1 MKRIRTPLILVNF
14 KTYVEVTGKRGVQ
27 LAKIADQVSRD
38 SGVTIAVAP
47 QFTDLKTVAED
58 VEIPVFSQ
66 HIDSIKPGAYTGH
79 VLAEAVKAAGA
90 SATILNHSEKR
101 IKISEIE
108 EALSLA
114 RVSDLGTLV
123 CTDTPG
129 VGAAVA
135 SLNPDMIA
143 IEPPDLIGTGIAV
156 SKARPELITN
166 AIKRIRSVNNS
177 VEILCGAGVSTA
189 EDVGK
194 ALELGTRGVL
204 VSSSVVKGTS
214 PGQLLK
220 SMTDEI
226 LNEK

>member
-14 KTYVEVTGKRGVQ
+14 KTYIEATGKRGVE
-27 LAKIADQVSRD
+27 LAKIADQVARD

-47 QFTDLKTVAED
+47 QFTDLKTVTEA

-66 HIDSIKPGAYTGH
+66 HIDPIKPGAYTGH
-79 VLAEAVKAAGA
+79 ILAEALKAAGA
-90 SATILNHSEKR
+90 SGTILNHSERR

-108 EALSLA
+108 QVLSLA
-114 RVSDLGTLV
+114 RVADLATLV

-129 VGAAVA
+129 VSAAVA
-135 SLNPDMIA
+135 SLDPDMIA
-143 IEPPDLIGTGIAV
+143 IEPPDLIGTGVAV

-166 AIKRIRSVNNS
+166 AIKRIRSVHNS

-204 VSSSVVKGTS
+204 VSSSIVKGTN
-214 PGQLLK
+214 PGQLLEN
-220 SMTDEI
+220 MTDEV
-226 LNEK
+226 LRSK

>member
-1 MKRIRTPLILVNF
+1 VNF
-14 KTYVEVTGKRGVQ
+14 KTYIEATGKRGVE

-47 QFTDLKTVAED
+47 QFTDLKTVTEA

-66 HIDSIKPGAYTGH
+66 HIDPIKPGAHTGY

-90 SATILNHSEKR
+90 SGTILNHSEKR

-108 EALSLA
+108 EILSLA
-114 RVSDLGTLV
+114 RVSDLSTLV

-129 VGAAVA
+129 VSAAVA
-135 SLNPDMIA
+135 SLGPDIIA
-143 IEPPDLIGTGIAV
+143 IEPPDLIGTGVAV

-166 AIKRIRSVNNS
+166 SIKRIRTINSSVD
-177 VEILCGAGVSTA
+177 ILCGAGVSTA

-204 VSSSVVKGTS
+204 VSSSVVKGTNPS
-214 PGQLLK
+214 QLLEN
-220 SMTDEI
+220 MTDEV
-226 LNEK
+226 LRSK

>member
-1 MKRIRTPLILVNF
+1 MKRVRTPLILVNF
-14 KTYVEVTGKRGVQ
+14 KTYIEATGKRGVE
-27 LAKIADQVSRD
+27 LAKIADNVSRE
-38 SGVTIAVAP
+38 SGITIAVAP
-47 QFTDLKTVAED
+47 QFSDLKTVTEG

-66 HIDSIKPGAYTGH
+66 HIDPIKPGPYTGH

-90 SATILNHSEKR
+90 SGTILNHSEKR
-101 IKISEIE
+101 IRTSEIE

-114 RVSDLGTLV
+114 RVSDLVTLV

-129 VGAAVA
+129 VSAAVA
-135 SLNPDMIA
+135 SLDPDMIA

-156 SKARPELITN
+156 SKARPELLTN
-166 AIKRIRSVNNS
+166 AIKRIRSVNKT

-214 PGQLLK
+214 PAQLLEN
-220 SMTDEI
+220 MTDEV
-226 LNEK
+226 LRAK

>member
-1 MKRIRTPLILVNF
+1 MKRIRTPFILVNF
-14 KTYVEVTGKRGVQ
+14 KTYIEATGKRGVE

-47 QFTDLKTVAED
+47 QFTDLKTVTEA

-66 HIDSIKPGAYTGH
+66 HIDPIKPGAYTGH
-79 VLAEAVKAAGA
+79 VLAEAVRAAGA
-90 SATILNHSEKR
+90 SATLLNHSERR

-108 EALSLA
+108 EVLSLA
-114 RVSDLGTLV
+114 RVSDLVTLV

-129 VGAAVA
+129 VSAAVA

-143 IEPPDLIGTGIAV
+143 IEPPDLIGTGVAV

-166 AIKRIRSVNNS
+166 AVKRIRSVNNS
-177 VEILCGAGVSTA
+177 VDILCGAGVSTA

-194 ALELGTRGVL
+194 ALELGTHGVL
-204 VSSSVVKGTS
+204 VSSSVVKGTH
-214 PGQLLK
+214 PGQLLEN
-220 SMTDEI
+220 MTDEV
-226 LNEK
+226 LRSK

>member
-1 MKRIRTPLILVNF
+1 MKGSRAPHIIVNF
-14 KTYVEVTGKRGVQ
+14 KTYIEATGKRAVQ
-27 LAKIADQVSRD
+27 LAKIANQVSKD

-47 QFTDLKTVAED
+47 QFTDLKSVTEA

-66 HIDSIKPGAYTGH
+66 HVDSIKPGAYTGH
-79 VLAEAVKAAGA
+79 ILAEAVKAAGA
-90 SATILNHSEKR
+90 SGTILNHSERR

-114 RVSDLGTLV
+114 RISDLATLV

-129 VGAAVA
+129 VSAAVA

-143 IEPPDLIGTGIAV
+143 IEPPDLIGTGVAV

-166 AIKRIRSVNNS
+166 AIKRIRSVNNL
-177 VEILCGAGVSTA
+177 VDILCGAGVSTP
-189 EDVGK
+189 EDVLK

-204 VSSSVVKGTS
+204 VSSSVVKGLN
-214 PGQLLK
+214 PGQLLEN
-220 SMTDEI
+220 MTDEI
-226 LNEK
+226 LRSK

>member
-14 KTYVEVTGKRGVQ
+14 KTYIEATGKRGVE
-27 LAKIADQVSRD
+27 LAKIADKVSRD

-47 QFTDLKTVAED
+47 QFTDLKTVTEA

-66 HIDSIKPGAYTGH
+66 HIDPIKPGAYTGH
-79 VLAEAVKAAGA
+79 VLADAVKAAGA
-90 SATILNHSEKR
+90 SGTILNHSERR

-108 EALSLA
+108 EILSLA
-114 RVSDLGTLV
+114 RVSDLASVV

-129 VGAAVA
+129 VSAAVA
-135 SLNPDMIA
+135 SLGPDMIA
-143 IEPPDLIGTGIAV
+143 IEPPDLIGTGVAV

-166 AIKRIRSVNNS
+166 AIKRIRSVNDS
-177 VEILCGAGVSTA
+177 VDILCGAGVSTA

-204 VSSSVVKGTS
+204 VSSSVVKGTN
-214 PGQLLK
+214 PGQLLEN
-220 SMTDEI
+220 MTDEV
-226 LNEK
+226 LRSK

>member
-1 MKRIRTPLILVNF
+1 MRRIRTPLILVNF
-14 KTYVEVTGKRGVQ
+14 KTYIEATGKRGVE

-47 QFTDLKTVAED
+47 QFTDLKTVTEA

-66 HIDSIKPGAYTGH
+66 HVDPIKPGAFTGH

-90 SATILNHSEKR
+90 SGTILNHSERR
-101 IKISEIE
+101 IRISEIE

-114 RVSDLGTLV
+114 RVSDLASLV

-129 VGAAVA
+129 VSAAVG
-135 SLNPDMIA
+135 SLDPDMIA
-143 IEPPDLIGTGIAV
+143 IEPPDLIGTGVAV

-166 AIKRIRSVNNS
+166 SIKRIRSVNNS
-177 VEILCGAGVSTA
+177 VDILCGAGVSTA

-204 VSSSVVKGTS
+204 VSSSVVKGTN
-214 PGQLLK
+214 PAQLLEN
-220 SMTDEI
+220 MIDEV
-226 LNEK
+226 LRSK

>member
-14 KTYVEVTGKRGVQ
+14 KTYIEATGKSGVE
-27 LAKIADQVSRD
+27 LAKIADRVSRD

-47 QFTDLKTVAED
+47 QFTDLKTVTEI

-66 HIDSIKPGAYTGH
+66 HIDPIMPGAHTGH
-79 VLAEAVKAAGA
+79 ILAEAVRAAGA
-90 SATILNHSEKR
+90 SGTILNHSEKR

-114 RVSDLGTLV
+114 RVSDLATLV

-129 VGAAVA
+129 VSAAVG
-135 SLNPDMIA
+135 SLDPDMIA
-143 IEPPDLIGTGIAV
+143 IEPPDLIGTGVAV

-166 AIKRIRSVNNS
+166 SIKRIRSVNNS
-177 VEILCGAGVSTA
+177 VDILCGAGVTTA

-204 VSSSVVKGTS
+204 VSSSVVKGTN
-214 PGQLLK
+214 PGQVLEN
-220 SMTDEI
+220 MTDEV
-226 LNEK
+226 LRSR